1 MKAVLKAAP
10 GPGAE
15 LCQVE
20 VPRPGPGEVLVKV
33 KAASICG
40 TDYHIYRWDPWS
52 AGRVKPP
59 LVL

>member
-15 LCQVE
+15 LCQVD

-33 KAASICG
+33 KAASI
-40 TDYHIYRWDPWS
+40 
-52 AGRVKPP
+52 
-59 LVL
+59 

>member
-1 MKAVLKAAP
+1 MKAIVKLGS

-15 LCQVE
+15 LGEVD